1 MDVCFGCGEFQCRG
15 LLSCSTAAGPFATE
29 GATTRRVRGASLT
42 EAQRDSLTPDQVV
55 KAFLDGNARFV
66 SGTQRDRDFLG
77 EMKSSAEGQYPALIV
92 LSCIDSRTPVEVIS
106 DLGIGDTFNA
116 KVAGNAVNDDIL
128 GSMEYA
134 CAVAGAKAVLVMGH
148 TSCGAIKG
156 AIDNVVLGNL
166 TLLLARFKT
175 AIDETVYEGSQ
186 NLEERRLRRRGRTN
200 AGPEVGSTGARAQRG
215 TGQPRGRGE
224 DQDRRF
230 DVRHRLGDGDPDL
243 TRRSAGAVRRRVPD
257 RASGRDRD
265 RLQARNTSRPR
276 TNHRR
281 PTSTFPDT
289 F

>member
-1 MDVCFGCGEFQCRG
+1 M
-15 LLSCSTAAGPFATE
+15 
-29 GATTRRVRGASLT
+29 RRVRGASLT

-66 SGTQRDRDFLG
+66 LGTQRDRDFLG

-175 AIDETVYEGSQ
+175 AIDETVYEGARTSKNADFVDLVARTQ
-186 NLEERRLRRRGRTN
+186 VLKSAQQVRERSAVLANLEAEGKIRIV
-200 AGPEVGSTGARAQRG
+200 ASMY
-215 TGQPRGRGE
+215 
-224 DQDRRF
+224 DI
-230 DVRHRLGDGDPDL
+230 
-243 TRRSAGAVRRRVPD
+243 
-257 RASGRDRD
+257 ASGVVT
-265 RLQARNTSRPR
+265 LL
-276 TNHRR
+276 
-281 PTSTFPDT
+281 
-289 F
+289 

>member
-1 MDVCFGCGEFQCRG
+1 VDVCFGCGEFQCRG
-15 LLSCSTAAGPFATE
+15 LLSCSTAAGPFATD
-29 GATTRRVRGASLT
+29 GAPMRRVRGASLT

-55 KAFLDGNARFV
+55 KAFLDGNARFL

-175 AIDETVYEGSQ
+175 AIDETVYEGSRTSKNPAFVDAVARTQ
-186 NLEERRLRRRGRTN
+186 ALKSAQQVRERSAVLANLEAEGKIRIV
-200 AGPEVGSTGARAQRG
+200 ASMY
-215 TGQPRGRGE
+215 
-224 DQDRRF
+224 DI
-230 DVRHRLGDGDPDL
+230 
-243 TRRSAGAVRRRVPD
+243 
-257 RASGRDRD
+257 ASGVVT
-265 RLQARNTSRPR
+265 LL
-276 TNHRR
+276 
-281 PTSTFPDT
+281 
-289 F
+289 

>member
-1 MDVCFGCGEFQCRG
+1 MDVCSGCGEFQCRG
-15 LLSCSTAAGPFATE
+15 FLSCSPEPGLFAT
-29 GATTRRVRGASLT
+29 GAAAVKRVRGASLT

-55 KAFLDGNARFV
+55 KAFLDGNARFI
-66 SGTQRDRDFLG
+66 SGAQRDRDFLA
-77 EMKSSAEGQYPALIV
+77 EMKSSATGQYPAAIV

-175 AIDETVYEGSQ
+175 AIDETVYEGSRTSKNPAFVDAVARTQ
-186 NLEERRLRRRGRTN
+186 VLKSAQQVRERSAVLANLEAEGKIRIV
-200 AGPEVGSTGARAQRG
+200 ASMY
-215 TGQPRGRGE
+215 
-224 DQDRRF
+224 DI
-230 DVRHRLGDGDPDL
+230 
-243 TRRSAGAVRRRVPD
+243 
-257 RASGRDRD
+257 ASGTVA
-265 RLQARNTSRPR
+265 LV
-276 TNHRR
+276 
-281 PTSTFPDT
+281 
-289 F
+289 

>member
-1 MDVCFGCGEFQCRG
+1 M
-15 LLSCSTAAGPFATE
+15 
-29 GATTRRVRGASLT
+29 RRVRGASLT

-55 KAFLDGNARFV
+55 KAFLDGNARFL

-175 AIDETVYEGSQ
+175 AIDETVYEGSRTSKNPAFVDAVARTQ
-186 NLEERRLRRRGRTN
+186 VLKSAQQVRERSAVLANLEAEGKIRIV
-200 AGPEVGSTGARAQRG
+200 ASMYDIA
-215 TGQPRGRGE
+215 
-224 DQDRRF
+224 
-230 DVRHRLGDGDPDL
+230 
-243 TRRSAGAVRRRVPD
+243 SGAVTLV
-257 RASGRDRD
+257 
-265 RLQARNTSRPR
+265 
-276 TNHRR
+276 
-281 PTSTFPDT
+281 
-289 F
+289 